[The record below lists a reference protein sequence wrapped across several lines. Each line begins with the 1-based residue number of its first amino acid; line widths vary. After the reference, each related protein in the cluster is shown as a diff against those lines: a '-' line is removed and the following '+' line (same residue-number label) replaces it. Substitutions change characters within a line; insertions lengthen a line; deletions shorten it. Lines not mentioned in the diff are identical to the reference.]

1 MRKSVCNKRKLRG
14 RARPRNGDISLFQRF
29 LKMGASTADCIW
41 QRAES
46 IPELLNPERSTIMKY
61 RLLGKS
67 GLRVSE
73 AALGTM
79 TFGDEWGWGS
89 PKAEAQKV
97 YETYRDAGGNFI
109 DTANFYT
116 NGTSETF
123 LGEFMQGH
131 RESVVLATKYSNAAP
146 GNDPNAAGNHRKS
159 MMQAVEASLKRLQTD
174 YIDLYWVHIWDGITP
189 VEEVMR
195 GLDDLVRQGKILH
208 AGISDAPAW
217 WVAQAN
223 TLAEVRGWTQFIGLQ
238 IEYSLIERTVE
249 RELIPM
255 AKTLNV
261 GVLAWSPLA
270 RGVLSGKY
278 HGEGKADGGRMT
290 NEGMKDFL
298 PEEKRAARIISALKA
313 VSEQVGRSMAQVAL
327 AWLRYQTVP
336 VIPIIGARKVSQL
349 QDNLASLDLELSAEQ
364 LKSLDG
370 AAESSSV
377 SPRVFTTEKWFVQ
390 LGTAACGIACCSKCG
405 TSCRIVMRVLT

>member
-1 MRKSVCNKRKLRG
+1 
-14 RARPRNGDISLFQRF
+14 
-29 LKMGASTADCIW
+29 
-41 QRAES
+41 
-46 IPELLNPERSTIMKY
+46 MKY

-67 GLRVSE
+67 GVRVAE
-73 AALGTM
+73 ASLGTM

-97 YETYRDAGGNFI
+97 YETYREAGGNFI

-116 NGTSETF
+116 GGTSEKF

-131 RESVVLATKYSNAAP
+131 RESVVLATKYSLAVP
-146 GNDPNAAGNHRKS
+146 GNDPNAAGNHRKN

-174 YIDLYWVHIWDGITP
+174 YIDLYWVHVWDGITP

-195 GLDDLVRQGKILH
+195 GLDDIVRQGKVLYV
-208 AGISDAPAW
+208 GISDAPAW
-217 WVAQAN
+217 WIARAN
-223 TLAEVRGWTQFIGLQ
+223 TLAELRGWTQFIGLQ

-255 AKTLNV
+255 AKALNLGIV
-261 GVLAWSPLA
+261 AWSPLA
-270 RGVLSGKY
+270 GGVLTGKY

-290 NEGMKDFL
+290 KEGTQDFL
-298 PEEKRAARIISALKA
+298 PEQQRATPIISALKS
-313 VSEQVGRSMAQVAL
+313 VSEQIGRSMAQVAL
-327 AWLRYQTVP
+327 AWLRHQTVA

-349 QDNLASLDLELSAEQ
+349 QDNLASLDLQLSAEQ

-370 AAESSSV
+370 AS
-377 SPRVFTTEKWFVQ
+377 RID
-390 LGTAACGIACCSKCG
+390 LGFPQRMYQREMVRGVRYGG
-405 TSCRIVMRVLT
+405 TWDRLLL